1 MPNLTDFGWT
11 EGAAAQ
17 VTVPAVTITAKV
29 YDDDNPPAL
38 VADYTGPAA
47 IHFPDCMAALSQAQR
62 AEVLDLIAQML
73 VLRKA
78 GY

>member
-47 IHFPDCMAALSQAQR
+47 IHFPDCLAGLSTEQR
-62 AEVLDLIAQML
+62 AEILDTIAQTL

>member
-17 VTVPAVTITAKV
+17 VTVPGVTITAKV

-38 VADYTGPAA
+38 VADYTGAAA
-47 IHFPDCMAALSQAQR
+47 IHFPDCLAALTPEQR
-62 AEVLDLIAQML
+62 AEILDTIAQTL